1 MNTVSLDRQKAL
13 AQWVSQ
19 ATGINSVGVKIR
31 LRGND
36 LHILCE
42 APVCPERWKTL
53 SDLLRALQ
61 QTDLEA
67 LKSNDQPAVYQ
78 VFVYG
83 RRKEQ
88 QRPQWCHRVFLNQ
101 LDKHIQEVDR
111 AVLNNRTNSTATS
124 KAIII
129 SNESLARKGDP
140 AAIARYLSET
150 LSTLGV
156 AVKVK
161 VKKQKSS
168 EDRAASKQ
176 RLWIF
181 CQSHYTPDPSLIAEP
196 VAQKLRNLNLSDYQ
210 DAVIASG
217 VVGEKTHDW
226 LLRIDLTPPEVM
238 LREWARWGDVEAIS
252 RLAKI
257 WLNKEVL
264 IQASV
269 KESTLHL
276 FCTPIDP
283 SSGEIPDKDSCLA
296 AIVPQLEI
304 LAPQG
309 ISAATIYGQK
319 TFQSE
324 PTWID
329 WISLPAADH
338 PALSIPVLEL
348 AKSGDESALL
358 FLLERLLNPDID
370 SRLGTGGI
378 RVMLLR
384 KEYLLHVMCDAPICP
399 TRKKVANTIIEF
411 IRHLKV
417 QDIMGARVYGRRA
430 GNKKPF
436 WQFGIDFQPRQS
448 TIPEAPPEFAANQ
461 AFVQDLLPPPESEPV
476 LRPDLT
482 IEEVQTFIGTQT
494 QKWGT
499 TFRKFLLSTQLF
511 IEKDSPPQTST
522 DVQKVLLA
530 GIWGA
535 IGILLS
541 LQLDWA
547 LGKIIAEH
555 NQAQNLEVSGTYELP
570 EESAM
575 AANPI
580 EDKANS
586 GNGDAF
592 NPNGFTQIGKPA
604 VRKQQKATSTAIL
617 LAARSQM
624 PTFNSRQ
631 LDEQLALYK
640 QRLAKNSRPPDVLIV
655 GSSRALRGVDPVALS
670 KALASEGY
678 KDLDVF
684 NFGINGAT
692 AQIVELLVVHIL
704 KTSELPKII
713 IWADGVRAF
722 NSSRTDQ
729 TFETIA
735 ASEGY
740 EQIIEASEENNNNS
754 EIARQT
760 LDRKNKSDQNV
771 YQAFNKR
778 LNRSI
783 AALSSAYPQR
793 EQFKGLL
800 NQKLKEIPAIHNY
813 LSSQKKSSQKG
824 NSPEQ
829 DIVIPAVDFDGFLA
843 LSVRFK
849 PEIYYQNH
857 PKVSGSYDRDYNNFQ
872 LTGEQDIAL
881 QRILKYTALRKVPVV
896 FVNMPLTAN
905 YLDPIRSKYEEY
917 FQQYILNKSKVNDNF
932 IFRDLTELWPQK
944 NDYFS
949 DPSHLNRYGA
959 YKVSKKLAIDPMIP
973 WPRK

>member
-31 LRGND
+31 LQGND

-42 APVCPERWKTL
+42 ATACPERWQTL

-67 LKSNDQPAVYQ
+67 LKSSDQPAVYQ

-83 RRKEQ
+83 RRKGEQ
-88 QRPQWCHRVFLNQ
+88 KPQWCHRVFLNQ
-101 LDKHIQEVDR
+101 LDKHIKEVEETL
-111 AVLNNRTNSTATS
+111 LNNKKNPTQSGG
-124 KAIII
+124 AIII
-129 SNESLARKGDP
+129 SNESLARKGEP

-161 VKKQKSS
+161 VKKQNSS
-168 EDRAASKQ
+168 ENGEVSKQ

-196 VAQKLRNLNLSDYQ
+196 IAQKLRNLNLSDYQ

-217 VVGEKTHDW
+217 VVGESTHDW
-226 LLRIDLTPPEVM
+226 LLRIDLTPKEVM
-238 LREWARWGDVEAIS
+238 LKEWARWGDVEAIT
-252 RLAKI
+252 RLATI
-257 WLNKEVL
+257 WLNSRKISV
-264 IQASV
+264 QASV
-269 KESTLHL
+269 KESTLHI
-276 FCTPIDP
+276 FCTPINSSLP
-283 SSGEIPDKDSCLA
+283 SEIPDKDFCLE
-296 AIVPQLEI
+296 AIIPQLEI

-309 ISAATIYGQK
+309 ISAATIYGQQ
-319 TFQSE
+319 TFTAD

-338 PALSIPVLEL
+338 PALNIPALEL

-358 FLLERLLNPDID
+358 FLLERLLNPDIE
-370 SRLGTGGI
+370 SRLATGGI

-384 KEYLLHVMCDAPICP
+384 KEDLLHVMCDAPICP
-399 TRKKVANTIIEF
+399 TRKKVANKVIEF
-411 IRHLKV
+411 IRQLNIE
-417 QDIMGARVYGRRA
+417 DLTGARVYGRRA

-436 WQFGIDFQPRQS
+436 WQFGVDFQPRHS

-461 AFVQDLLPPPESEPV
+461 AFVQDLLPPPESEPI

-482 IEEVQTFIGTQT
+482 FEEVQTFIGTLT

-499 TFRKFLLSTQLF
+499 TLRKFLLSTQLF
-511 IEKDSPPQTST
+511 IEKDSSPQTST
-522 DVQKVLLA
+522 DAQKVLLA
-530 GIWGA
+530 GMWGA

-541 LQLDWA
+541 LQVDWA
-547 LGKIIAEH
+547 LGKMIADH
-555 NQAQNLEVSGTYELP
+555 NTAKQAEITSNPPIS
-570 EESAM
+570 EEIAV
-575 AANPI
+575 AANSTESKI
-580 EDKANS
+580 NS
-586 GNGDAF
+586 GNSQTF
-592 NPNGFTQIGKPA
+592 NPDGFTQTGKPV
-604 VRKQQKATSTAIL
+604 VREQQKATSTAIL

-640 QRLAKNSRPPDVLIV
+640 QRLAKNGSPPDVLII

-670 KALASEGY
+670 KALGSAGY
-678 KDLDVF
+678 KNLDVF

-692 AQIVELLVVHIL
+692 VQVVELVIRNVL
-704 KTSELPKII
+704 KPSELPKII

-722 NSSRTDQ
+722 NSGRPDQ

-735 ASEGY
+735 ASVGY
-740 EQIIEASEENNNNS
+740 QQVIEASEENNNNS
-754 EIARQT
+754 ENVKQGKNN
-760 LDRKNKSDQNV
+760 KNKDPNI
-771 YQAFNKR
+771 YQAFNN
-778 LNRSI
+778 LFNRSLGT
-783 AALSSAYPQR
+783 LSATYPQR
-793 EQFKGLL
+793 EEFKGLL
-800 NQKLKEIPAIHNY
+800 NQQLKKLPVINNF
-813 LSSQKKSSQKG
+813 SSKKG
-824 NSPEQ
+824 NSAGQ
-829 DIVIPAVDFDGFLA
+829 DTPLPAVDFDGFLA
-843 LSVRFK
+843 LSVRFN
-849 PEIYYQNH
+849 PQTYYQNYS
-857 PKVSGSYDRDYNNFQ
+857 KVSGSYDKDYSNFQ
-872 LTGEQDIAL
+872 LMGEQDAAL
-881 QRILKYTALRKVPVV
+881 QRMLKYTSSQKIPVV
-896 FVNMPLTAN
+896 FVNMPLTAD
-905 YLDPIRSKYEEY
+905 YLDPKRSEYEEE
-917 FQQYILNKSKVNDNF
+917 FQQYILKISKVNTNF
-932 IFRDLTELWPQK
+932 IFRDLTELWSEK